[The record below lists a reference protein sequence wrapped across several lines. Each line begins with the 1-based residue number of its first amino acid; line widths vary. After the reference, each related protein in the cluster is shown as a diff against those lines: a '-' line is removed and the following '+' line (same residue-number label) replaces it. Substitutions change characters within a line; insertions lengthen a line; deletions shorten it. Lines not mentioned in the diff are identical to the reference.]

1 MEIPFSRSFLTLQ
14 NAVAKGL
21 VLRYD
26 EGKLNFLIILTLMI
40 SLRIIL
46 QYASN
51 LL

>member
-1 MEIPFSRSFLTLQ
+1 MEILLFKEFFNLQ
-14 NAVAKGL
+14 NAVANGL

-26 EGKLNFLIILTLMI
+26 EGKLNFLIILTLML